1 MKSRFFSRAAAAL
14 LAVAIAV
21 SGSGP
26 ALADDT
32 MDQEEAKATIQDLND
47 QLSDLQKQKEEVE
60 KMLSQTQSEK
70 AKELANKRALSSQ
83 MEIAQKET
91 QLLLQK
97 IQLLEAEI
105 QQKQEEIT
113 ALEERIDENYQL
125 YKQRLR
131 AMYKAGG
138 SSSQKGLGVL
148 LGAESFGD
156 MLMQT
161 ELVRRVAQHDTQLL
175 DQLTADKEK
184 LDQTKA
190 GLDADMADLD
200 RSKEELEDRQEQLGG
215 QLVISEGKIQ
225 QYESDEQEFMARK
238 EELMA
243 ARADLQRELEK
254 IFLAMGESPSEYV
267 GGEFTWPI
275 PGYTKITSPYGSRF
289 GGSDFH
295 TGIDITGNVPGAI
308 YGKTV
313 LAANKGTV
321 NFVGYA
327 PNAYGHYVILDH
339 GGGKSTLYA
348 HCSSIDVSVGQEV
361 EKGEPIAKA
370 GSSGWSTGAHLHFEI
385 RQGKQ
390 SQDPALYFNLNI

>member
-1 MKSRFFSRAAAAL
+1 MKSRFFSRAAAVV
-14 LAVAIAV
+14 LAAAV
-21 SGSGP
+21 MAAGSP
-26 ALADDT
+26 LAFADEGT
-32 MDQEEAKATIQDLND
+32 DQEDAKATIQDLNE

-70 AKELANKRALSSQ
+70 AKELANKRAISSQ

-91 QLLLQK
+91 QLLIQK

-105 QQKQEEIT
+105 QQKQEEID
-113 ALEERIDENYQL
+113 ALEERIDDNYQL

-138 SSSQKGLGVL
+138 SSQKSLGVL
-148 LGAESFGD
+148 LGAEDFGE

-161 ELVRRVAQHDTQLL
+161 ELMRRVAEHDTRLL
-175 DQLTADKEK
+175 DQLTADKEQ
-184 LDQTKA
+184 LDETKA

-200 RSKEELEDRQEQLGG
+200 QSKKELEERQEQLGG

-225 QYESDEQEFMARK
+225 QYENDEQEFMARK
-238 EELMA
+238 DELVA
-243 ARADLQRELEK
+243 ARAALQKELEA
-254 IFLAMGESPSEYV
+254 IFATMGESPSEYV

-295 TGIDITGNVPGAI
+295 TGIDITGSVPGAI
-308 YGKTV
+308 YGKTI
-313 LAANKGTV
+313 LAANTGTV

-348 HCSSIDVSVGQEV
+348 HCSSIDVSVGQQV
-361 EKGEPIAKA
+361 MKGDPIAKA

-390 SQDPALYFNLNI
+390 SQDPALYFSLNL